1 MSCTAPEPQQEYLY
15 VVVTQTGTILSRILK
30 VITHASYNHS
40 SVSLDPTLGILY
52 SFGRKNAY
60 NPFWGGFVQESP
72 FFGTFKRFSE
82 TEAVVLRFPVTLEQK
97 TAVSRRLEYM
107 YAHPRQ
113 YHYNTL
119 GLFLAAFRIYW
130 YREDYYY
137 CSEFVKSVLLDSG
150 VIREGDIDDI
160 AKPMQFLDLPY
171 GSVIYK
177 GKLRLFAEQYSP
189 SA

>member
-1 MSCTAPEPQQEYLY
+1 MSCTTPEISQEYLY

-40 SVSLDPTLGILY
+40 SVSLDPTLRILY

-82 TEAVVLRFPVTLEQK
+82 TEAVVLRFPVTADQRE
-97 TAVSRRLEYM
+97 AISRRLEYM
-107 YAHPRQ
+107 HAHPNQ

-119 GLFLAAFRIYW
+119 GLLLAAFRIHL
-130 YREDYYY
+130 YREDYFY

-150 VIREGDIDDI
+150 VIREGDIGDI
-160 AKPMQFLDLPY
+160 AKPIQFLDLPY
-171 GSVIYK
+171 GSVIYR
-177 GKLRLFAEQYSP
+177 GKLRLFSKQHVT